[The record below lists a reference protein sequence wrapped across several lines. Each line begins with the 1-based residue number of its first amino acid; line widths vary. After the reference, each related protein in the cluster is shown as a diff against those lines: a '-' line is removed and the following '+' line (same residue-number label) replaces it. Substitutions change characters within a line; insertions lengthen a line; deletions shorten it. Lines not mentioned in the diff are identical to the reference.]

1 MHQPLQQGGRVLGG
15 RFCRRCG
22 FCWSNRLGHWRRLC
36 LNVCRRRGHRRLFFD
51 DRSLFADSLI
61 RRRTINGLDIGGQLI
76 GTGSRLGG
84 LARLVSCLIGYHR
97 LSLDNFIFAIN
108 DVLQVSL
115 RLGRQLGVFTTACNL
130 FLQRRQLGVFQF
142 EQTLQGFYLALH
154 VAQAI
159 IQLGLLTLGRVQ
171 LFFSAVQRITQLSG
185 LSTVTGGRVTTTFR
199 GVFIGARH
207 QSQRVLTTDSFRRR
221 ASALTWA
228 SVQLRRTGLSA
239 CRGAPFAP
247 GTILR
252 RDFSHRLA
260 VAATACLFGSWQ
272 CQVLTGLELVDI
284 AVTER
289 TRVEVLNRQHGLMHT
304 GTLRTIAQRQLPESV
319 RAAGCHAS
327 ITGRCRSCS
336 SLSSASR
343 DRSCGGPTGS
353 TGLRRRYARRGHGT
367 TAGRGAD
374 RAAADD
380 RRGLV
385 QRRIEEN
392 GELAQDLARRPA
404 HFHEEVQER
413 FADRTAGRNTDDRAA
428 IRFDDRLE
436 LEIGE
441 KEVTVDAG
449 ATKVVWGG

>member
-1 MHQPLQQGGRVLGG
+1 MQ
-15 RFCRRCG
+15 
-22 FCWSNRLGHWRRLC
+22 
-36 LNVCRRRGHRRLFFD
+36 
-51 DRSLFADSLI
+51 I
-61 RRRTINGLDIGGQLI
+61 
-76 GTGSRLGG
+76 
-84 LARLVSCLIGYHR
+84 
-97 LSLDNFIFAIN
+97 
-108 DVLQVSL
+108 SL
-115 RLGRQLGVFTTACNL
+115 RLRRQLGVFTTARNL
-130 FLQRRQLGVFQF
+130 LLQRCQLGIFQF
-142 EQTLQGFYLALH
+142 EQALQGFYLTLH
-154 VAQAI
+154 IAQAI

-171 LFFSAVQRITQLSG
+171 LFFSAVQRVTQLCR
-185 LSTVTGGRVTTTFR
+185 LSTVAGGRITTTFS

-207 QSQRVLTTDSFRRR
+207 QAQRVLTTDSFRRR
-221 ASALTWA
+221 TSALAWA

-239 CRGAPFAP
+239 CRSAPFTP
-247 GTILR
+247 GAILR
-252 RDFSHRLA
+252 RDLSHCLT

-272 CQVLTGLELVDI
+272 GQVLPGLELIDI

-304 GTLRTIAQRQLPESV
+304 GTLRAIAQRQLPESV
-319 RAAGCHAS
+319 RAAGCHTS
-327 ITGRCRSCS
+327 ITGRRRSCS

-353 TGLRRRYARRGHGT
+353 TGLRRRYARRGHCT
-367 TAGRGAD
+367 AAGRGAD

-413 FADRTAGRNTDDRAA
+413 FADRTAGRHTDDRAA
-428 IRFDDRLE
+428 IWFDDRLE

-449 ATKVVWGG
+449 TTKVVGRGQRGANFLVGEVSHLQQINLCFKRLVQ